1 MGAVLMLN
9 SAPDQFITTQ
19 LILRPDRA
27 SLCLSGAGALSGDV
41 WILSWRRE
49 CSCGAGRGLRVALL
63 RMAVNQHGTCYD
75 SAMTT
80 DIERWQ
86 PPNDPSAFESLC
98 LDLWREIWHD
108 PGAQKNGRSGQPQ
121 AGVDVFGQPQ
131 GKWAGVQSKQK
142 DGLLRSK
149 VTIKELEA
157 QVEAAKEFKP
167 PLANFIL
174 ATTGPRDAKVQ
185 ERARKLTEE
194 HKQRGL
200 FSVEVWS
207 WEDIWDELY
216 RRKDLLTRIAPDYWP
231 RLIAASRSGGQRTVR
246 LDRASGLLKLDVPVG
261 DYVEIH
267 HQGIVIRVSI
277 EEIVEREFSF
287 SATHSRRRGRG
298 CHIKVSSGG
307 GLFFCGDYCEKTDV
321 NEFIVPTKEFSLD
334 EPVSVYF
341 FWTSGWH
348 RFFRLFVEHINH
360 NTGLVTLNAFLCHT
374 EVTEERT

>member
-1 MGAVLMLN
+1 VSDQL
-9 SAPDQFITTQ
+9 STTQFIH
-19 LILRPDRA
+19 
-27 SLCLSGAGALSGDV
+27 V
-41 WILSWRRE
+41 WIVRPFVVGRAEGAEWRWVDLE
-49 CSCGAGRGLRVALL
+49 FGRGRGSESWARVAL

-108 PGAQKNGRSGQPQ
+108 PSAQKNGRSGQPQ

-157 QVEAAKEFKP
+157 EVEAAKEFKP

-194 HKQRGL
+194 HKQLGL

-216 RRKDLLTRIAPDYWP
+216 RRTDLLTRIASDYWP

-267 HQGIVIRVSI
+267 HQGVVIKVSI
-277 EEIVEREFSF
+277 EEIVEREFLF
-287 SATHSRRRGRG
+287 SGTSRRHGRG

-307 GLFFCGDYCEKTDV
+307 GLFFCGDYCDKTDV
-321 NEFIVPTKEFSLD
+321 NEFIVPTKEFNLD

-360 NTGLVTLNAFLCHT
+360 KTGLVTLNAFLCHT
-374 EVTEERT
+374 EVAEERT